1 MSEEQFHEYN
11 EPRLE
16 PKWQIKGDS
25 LKMAYEQS
33 HCKAETQASKSN
45 WRDGLRK
52 LKHIQR
58 CQLKLH
64 EEANKIQRKPLEWK
78 EDTCGTNTFKE
89 NVFKKKNISV
99 EWTVKTRQLQ
109 TSKKEWQVQQK
120 QIREISSQKYRKK
133 DHAKYNLCTMVSC
146 AVETYFTMTSKK
158 QAIVFF

>member
-11 EPRLE
+11 ELRLE

-33 HCKAETQASKSN
+33 HCKAATQANKSN

-64 EEANKIQRKPLEWK
+64 EEANKIQRRPLEWK

-89 NVFKKKNISV
+89 NVFKKKHISGV
-99 EWTVKTRQLQ
+99 DCENK
-109 TSKKEWQVQQK
+109 
-120 QIREISSQKYRKK
+120 
-133 DHAKYNLCTMVSC
+133 
-146 AVETYFTMTSKK
+146 
-158 QAIVFF
+158 AIVDK